1 VLHGRGRGC
10 TDASHFTDWTLL
22 VHGRT
27 KLTLHGAL
35 ER

>member
-1 VLHGRGRGC
+1 VLHGSGRGC

-22 VHGRT
+22 VHGRE
-27 KLTLHGAL
+27 KLTLYGAL